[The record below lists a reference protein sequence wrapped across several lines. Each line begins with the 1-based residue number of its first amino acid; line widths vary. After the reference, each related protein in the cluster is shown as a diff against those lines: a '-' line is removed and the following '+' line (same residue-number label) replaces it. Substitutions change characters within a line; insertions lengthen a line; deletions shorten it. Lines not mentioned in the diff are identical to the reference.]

1 MISLQGVTR
10 TWMEWVFE
18 HGTATAE
25 LVVETDLQTQPGLDG
40 FDEAAF
46 NELIDRVT
54 TANVWGHYD
63 RIRIIPTEAR

>member
-1 MISLQGVTR
+1 MTSLQGVTR

-25 LVVETDLQTQPGLDG
+25 LVVETDLQIQPGLAG

-46 NELIDRVT
+46 NELR
-54 TANVWGHYD
+54 AC
-63 RIRIIPTEAR
+63 A

>member
-18 HGTATAE
+18 HGTAMAE